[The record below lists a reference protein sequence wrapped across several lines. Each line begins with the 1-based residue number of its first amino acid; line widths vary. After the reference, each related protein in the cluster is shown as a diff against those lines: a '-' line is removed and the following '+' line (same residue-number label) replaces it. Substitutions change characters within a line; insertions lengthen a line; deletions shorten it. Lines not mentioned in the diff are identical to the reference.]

1 VLGIEGDVVQYGG
14 IVYGQSIDLL
24 AGSGVTILEVIPVSS
39 GCSADF
45 NYCVTENG
53 GAMRSGTV
61 KGVWNNVMAGYTDYS
76 TTDIMGSTSDVV
88 FTVDVFGGNVRL
100 IVNINSGIWRI
111 KLKTQIII

>member
-1 VLGIEGDVVQYGG
+1 M
-14 IVYGQSIDLL
+14 VYGLSMDIMGV
-24 AGSGVTILEVIPVSS
+24 GSGATIVQIIPVSS

-61 KGVWNNVMAGYTDYS
+61 KSVWNNVTAGYTDYS
-76 TTDIMGSTSDVV
+76 TTDIVGSTLDVV

-100 IVNINSGIWRI
+100 IANINSGTWRI